1 MKNTSVRLALA
12 SLVAVLSV
20 LGLGQ
25 APAGAEG
32 ADRATNNARTGWC
45 CS

>member
-1 MKNTSVRLALA
+1 MKSKSIRLTAV

-25 APAGAEG
+25 TS
-32 ADRATNNARTGWC
+32 ADAKTAHHQFMRGICCTG
-45 CS
+45 